1 MNSFMQKI
9 DNYFGITKRG
19 SNFKRELL
27 AGLVTF
33 LSLAYILA
41 VNPAMLGG
49 NGAFET
55 GMDTGSVFMATAIS
69 AGLTTI
75 FMGIYAKL
83 PVALAPGMGVN
94 AFFALTVC
102 APWGFNKSWQF
113 ALGCV
118 FISGVLFVLI
128 SVTGVRKWIIN
139 AIPMHMKYAVS
150 AGIGAFVAFIGL
162 INCGVVYID
171 TTSALPQLG
180 SFSDPVM
187 IIGLLGI
194 FITAVL
200 MIRKVKGAIFL
211 GLICTAVL
219 GIIGHYIGLD
229 KVAGATAM
237 LPNFDGMTWHFSSMA
252 PTFAACFQSLGEVVT
267 SFDGWIII
275 IMFLFV
281 DFFDTAGT
289 LVAIGTQANLINDKG
304 EIENVDRALTVD
316 ATGTVIGAVCGTS
329 TVTSYV
335 ESSAGVETG
344 GRTGLT
350 AISTGVLLLLSILI
364 SPIVLDVVT
373 SVVTG
378 PALVIVGI
386 LMAANLGHIEWKDF
400 SHAAP
405 AFITVLGMVLT
416 YSVSTGMALGFIT
429 YVVCEVA
436 AGRAK
441 KVPVA
446 MWVLP
451 GIFIA
456 YFIFSA
462 VV

>member
-1 MNSFMQKI
+1 M
-9 DNYFGITKRG
+9 
-19 SNFKRELL
+19 
-27 AGLVTF
+27 
-33 LSLAYILA
+33 
-41 VNPAMLGG
+41 
-49 NGAFET
+49 
-55 GMDTGSVFMATAIS
+55 
-69 AGLTTI
+69 
-75 FMGIYAKL
+75 
-83 PVALAPGMGVN
+83 
-94 AFFALTVC
+94 
-102 APWGFNKSWQF
+102 
-113 ALGCV
+113 
-118 FISGVLFVLI
+118 
-128 SVTGVRKWIIN
+128 
-139 AIPMHMKYAVS
+139 
-150 AGIGAFVAFIGL
+150 
-162 INCGVVYID
+162 
-171 TTSALPQLG
+171 
-180 SFSDPVM
+180 
-187 IIGLLGI
+187 
-194 FITAVL
+194 
-200 MIRKVKGAIFL
+200 
-211 GLICTAVL
+211 
-219 GIIGHYIGLD
+219 
-229 KVAGATAM
+229 
-237 LPNFDGMTWHFSSMA
+237 
-252 PTFAACFQSLGEVVT
+252 
-267 SFDGWIII
+267 
-275 IMFLFV
+275 
-281 DFFDTAGT
+281 
-289 LVAIGTQANLINDKG
+289 
-304 EIENVDRALTVD
+304 TVD